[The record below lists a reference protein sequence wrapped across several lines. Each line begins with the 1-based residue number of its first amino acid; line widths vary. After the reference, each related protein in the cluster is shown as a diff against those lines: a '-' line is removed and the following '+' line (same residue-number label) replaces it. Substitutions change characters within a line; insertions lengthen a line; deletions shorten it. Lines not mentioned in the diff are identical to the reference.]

1 MKRNKRR
8 HVDAMRK
15 ASRLAPPEEQESNH
29 LPSPTDTA
37 SGAKGYG
44 KNAIVVDTGA
54 LKLPETFLDEDREDA
69 AWSHPAPVV
78 IVILCVL
85 LSFIAFIA
93 WLIASTP
100 PAN

>member
-8 HVDAMRK
+8 HADAMRK

-37 SGAKGYG
+37 SGAKGHG

-54 LKLPETFLDEDREDA
+54 LKLPETFLGEGSEDA

-78 IVILCVL
+78 IVIVCIV
-85 LSFIAFIA
+85 LSFIAFIT